1 MATRSQGREHRV
13 ADFLQRELAGLLRQ
27 ELRDPRV
34 GLVTVNEVRVSR
46 DLGYADI
53 FVSQLN
59 VTSIDHEAEDSRA
72 ELLKALN
79 GASGYLRTML
89 SRAATMRSVPKL
101 RFRYDEAIEN
111 GMRMDQKIREAV
123 QSDRNLAEQAGEGEQ
138 GAAGD
143 AGTTNSSDRGASE

>member
-13 ADFLQRELAGLLRQ
+13 ADFLQRELAVLLRQ
-27 ELRDPRV
+27 EVRDPRV

-59 VTSIDHEAEDSRA
+59 ASHIDHEEEESRA
-72 ELLKALN
+72 ALLKALN
-79 GASGYLRTML
+79 GASGFLRTLL

-111 GMRMDQKIREAV
+111 GMRMDQKIRDAV
-123 QSDRNLAEQAGEGEQ
+123 QSDRELAERAGEGEPR
-138 GAAGD
+138 AAEGGSERD
-143 AGTTNSSDRGASE
+143 ADEVPR

>member
-13 ADFLQRELAGLLRQ
+13 ADFLQRELAVLLRQ

-59 VTSIDHEAEDSRA
+59 VTSIDHEEEDSRA

-123 QSDRNLAEQAGEGEQ
+123 QSDRNLAEQASDGEHGE
-138 GAAGD
+138 AD
-143 AGTTNSSDRGASE
+143 VTSRDDRGASE